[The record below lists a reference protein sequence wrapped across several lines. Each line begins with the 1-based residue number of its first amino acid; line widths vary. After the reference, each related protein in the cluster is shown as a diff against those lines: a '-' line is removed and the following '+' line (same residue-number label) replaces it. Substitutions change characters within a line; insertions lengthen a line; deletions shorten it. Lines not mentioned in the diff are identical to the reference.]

1 MKKLILSMA
10 AIATLAASVASCKKT
25 KDAIN
30 CVDAANKYQA
40 ASLAYFQSQTKA
52 NCEALKATLTDYLN
66 SSCVPAEEKA
76 ALQENVRTL
85 TCQ

>member
-10 AIATLAASVASCKKT
+10 VIATLAASVASCKKT

-30 CVDAANKYQA
+30 CVDAANKYEA
-40 ASLAYFQSQTKA
+40 ASLAYFQSQTKG
-52 NCEALKATLTDYLN
+52 NCDALKAALTDYLN
-66 SSCVPAEEKA
+66 SSCVPAEQKA
-76 ALQENVRTL
+76 ALQEAASTL